1 MSSAAAQLASGLHRG
16 TSFADYCIDPG
27 INASTLKLFTGR
39 TPKHAKHDMDSAD
52 DDSASL
58 AIGHASHTAV
68 LEPDLFDRLYA
79 VYPKAEYVKLFGHPN
94 SNKYKA
100 ARDEWLAEHE
110 DRIIITDEQHE
121 HARRIAE
128 AVAGHPLASR
138 LLMHNRGVNELTVIG
153 EVDVNGQPM
162 RTKARLDRVTEH
174 EKFPA
179 LVDLKTIATRGGILD
194 GRNVSFAITNY
205 KYHQQAA
212 WYLDRLG
219 DHKPADRLFI
229 FVFVEN
235 TPPYDVACYM
245 LEPESIEQGR
255 RDNERSLKQYATG
268 MRDGRWPGFSQ
279 QLQSVNI
286 RDYAIQEGI
295 DE

>member
-1 MSSAAAQLASGLHRG
+1 MKNESLLSPGLHRNID
-16 TSFADYCIDPG
+16 FADYCTDPG
-27 INASTLKLFTGR
+27 VNASTLKLFTGR
-39 TPKHAKHDMDSAD
+39 TPKHAKHDIESAD
-52 DDSASL
+52 KDSASL
-58 AIGHASHTAV
+58 AIGHAAHAAV
-68 LEPDLFDRLYA
+68 LEASTFDRLYA
-79 VYPKAEYVKLFGHPN
+79 VYPKGEYVKSYGHPN
-94 SNKYKA
+94 SSKYKA
-100 ARDEWLAEHE
+100 ARDEWIAEH
-110 DRIIITDEQHE
+110 DSRIIITDDQYE
-121 HARRIAE
+121 HARRIAD
-128 AVAGHPLASR
+128 AVAAHPLASR
-138 LLMHNRGVNELTVIG
+138 LLMHNRGASEFTVIG
-153 EVDVNGQPM
+153 EIDVNGHKM

-179 LVDLKTIATRGGILD
+179 LVDLKTIAPRSGILD
-194 GRNVSFAITNY
+194 PRNVSYAITNY

-212 WYLDRLG
+212 WYLDRLA
-219 DHKPADRLFI
+219 DHRPADRLFI

-255 RDNERSLKQYATG
+255 RDNERALKQYATG

-295 DE
+295 EE